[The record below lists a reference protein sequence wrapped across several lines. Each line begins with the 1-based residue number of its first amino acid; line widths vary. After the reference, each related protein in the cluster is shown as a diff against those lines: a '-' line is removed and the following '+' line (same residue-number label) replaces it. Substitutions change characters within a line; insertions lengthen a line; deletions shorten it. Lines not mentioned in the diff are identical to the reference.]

1 LYKHKIKR
9 GIILLLLL
17 AIAFG
22 VIGCSNKEEG
32 LVAKVDDVGI
42 TEDEFNM
49 EFEVYK
55 KINEQQLG
63 EGAMDQLDA
72 STGKTR
78 GEALKEEIM
87 EMLIMERLIEREAE
101 IENISVSPEEVQEIM
116 DEYVEMMGGE
126 EEFDSSLEENSMSR
140 KFFEDNI
147 RRGLLIN
154 KHKDNFLDK
163 TNIPQEEIE
172 SFFDDNGEDLIVIR
186 ASHILVKTEEE
197 GKEVLNRLE
206 TGEEFEELALE
217 LSADKGSGARGGD
230 LGYFRKGDM
239 IAEFEDAAFKLD
251 VGEVSS
257 LVKTEV
263 GYHIIRLED
272 KKDSL
277 SSLEEDILYILKEQK
292 YQENLHNLRD
302 EAKVKIF

>member
-1 LYKHKIKR
+1 MYKYKIKR

-17 AIAFG
+17 AIGFG
-22 VIGCSNKEEG
+22 VIGCSNKEQG

-42 TEDEFNM
+42 SEEEFNM
-49 EFEVYK
+49 EYEVYK
-55 KINEQQLG
+55 KVNEQQLG

-78 GEALKEEIM
+78 GETLKEEIL
-87 EMLIMERLIEREAE
+87 EMLIMERLIEKEAE
-101 IENISVSPEEVQEIM
+101 TENISVSPEEVQEIM
-116 DEYVEMMGGE
+116 EGYAEMMGGE
-126 EEFDSSLEENSMSR
+126 EEFESSLEKNNMTR

-147 RRGLLIN
+147 RRGILIN
-154 KHKDNFLDK
+154 KHKENFLDK
-163 TNIPQEEIE
+163 IDIPEKDIRK
-172 SFFDDNGEDLIVIR
+172 FFDENKDDLILIR

-197 GKEVLNRLE
+197 GEGVLKRLE
-206 TGEEFEELALE
+206 NGEEFEELAIE

-239 IAEFEDAAFKLD
+239 IAEFEEAAFALN
-251 VGEVSS
+251 VGEVSP

-263 GYHIIRLED
+263 GYHIIRVED

-277 SSLEEDILYILKEQK
+277 SSLEEDIIYILKEQK
-292 YQENLHNLRD
+292 YQEGLREMRD